1 MNERDKE
8 LDRKLDAHLAALR
21 DTTADTPLR
30 PGMAARAL
38 AAARESES
46 DFWSKLLRAAR
57 FEIPALAAV
66 AAAALI
72 LAGRAQTATPP
83 TTASAT
89 TTSTAT
95 QQAPLFPADDS
106 ADTWATWAYESDWDS
121 SLWGQQDG

>member
-8 LDRKLDAHLAALR
+8 LDRKLDEHLAALR
-21 DTTADTPLR
+21 DATADTPLR
-30 PGMAARAL
+30 SGMAARAI
-38 AAARESES
+38 AAAREGES

-72 LAGRAQTATPP
+72 LAGRAQTPVD
-83 TTASAT
+83 ASAT
-89 TTSTAT
+89 DTAT
-95 QQAPLFPADDS
+95 TTATGQVSLFPADDN

-121 SLWGQQDG
+121 SLWSQQDG

>member
-8 LDRKLDAHLAALR
+8 LDRKLDENLAALR
-21 DTTADTPLR
+21 DATADAPLR
-30 PGMAARAL
+30 SGMAARAL
-38 AAARESES
+38 AAAREGES

-72 LAGRAQTATPP
+72 LAGRAQT
-83 TTASAT
+83 T
-89 TTSTAT
+89 TTSTSVSTTVTSTGAE
-95 QQAPLFPADDS
+95 QAPLFPADDS

-121 SLWGQQDG
+121 SLWSQQDG